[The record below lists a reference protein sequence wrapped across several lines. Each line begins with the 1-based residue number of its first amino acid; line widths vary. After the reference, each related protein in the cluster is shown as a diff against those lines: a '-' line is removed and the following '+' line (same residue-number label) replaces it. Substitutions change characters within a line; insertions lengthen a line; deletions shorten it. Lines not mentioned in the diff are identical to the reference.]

1 MPGVHCQQW
10 LAKIQSWLIYVPRFV
25 FGTYDW
31 LNFFEQHRLITCIV
45 KWLNVNMVIVILDTL
60 MSDFMLRGS
69 DFQIVHIR
77 LFIQFAF
84 FALYYYSVIA
94 YYKQQHGIQVGVVVD
109 SADMM
114 LFILVA
120 CILIANYHA
129 VMFHNAKRAQI
140 FWKTVQELQNDPARQ
155 ALTLKLFEEN
165 AFTFVEAHTATVVSL
180 VQYRFL
186 CRNFKSLFDLD
197 SQLKEKVDKRF
208 LEMPFR
214 CQFTFG
220 VGYALLNVLH

>member
-1 MPGVHCQQW
+1 
-10 LAKIQSWLIYVPRFV
+10 
-25 FGTYDW
+25 
-31 LNFFEQHRLITCIV
+31 
-45 KWLNVNMVIVILDTL
+45 
-60 MSDFMLRGS
+60 MSDLMLCGS
-69 DFQIVHIR
+69 DFQIVQIR
-77 LFIQFAF
+77 LFIQFTF

-129 VMFHNAKRAQI
+129 VMFHNAKRAQN